1 MKHLFTFLLL
11 TISLSGFSQ
20 NQSEMNITAYE
31 SLQKVDDELNKV
43 YQDILKEYK
52 HDTLFIKN
60 LRTAQKLWIQF
71 RDAELEMK
79 YPAYA
84 GKYYGSIQPVC
95 SASYLEALTQ
105 ERVDKLKI
113 WLQGIEEGDAC
124 TGSVKTK

>member
-71 RDAELEMK
+71 
-79 YPAYA
+79 
-84 GKYYGSIQPVC
+84 
-95 SASYLEALTQ
+95 
-105 ERVDKLKI
+105 
-113 WLQGIEEGDAC
+113 
-124 TGSVKTK
+124 